1 MKYVLKRNPVRY
13 ANGEMSPVAYYSESI
28 LGLTILTFHIS
39 DAKVFP
45 NKSAAV
51 KANRNFGNEYEIA
64 KLE

>member
-13 ANGEMSPVAYYSESI
+13 QNGKMSPDAYYGESI
-28 LGLTILTFHIS
+28 LGMVTLVLHTS

-45 NKSAAV
+45 NKAAAV
-51 KANRNFGNEYEIA
+51 KANRNFGNRYEIV